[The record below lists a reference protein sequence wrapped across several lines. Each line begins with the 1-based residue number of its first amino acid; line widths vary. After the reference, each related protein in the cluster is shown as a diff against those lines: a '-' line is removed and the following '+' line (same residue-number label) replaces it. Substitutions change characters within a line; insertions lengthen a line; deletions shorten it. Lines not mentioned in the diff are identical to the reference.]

1 MILTV
6 PEVLALNDNEIVP
19 AVGGIFHVDEAH
31 ATDQREDGG
40 AFTYQ
45 KFKLSG
51 YDAVIS
57 GIIYDHG
64 KLDEYDNTEVVLAS
78 MKSKNGRFG
87 GVSIKKIVSKP
98 TSLFS
103 RKTNPPISLIRVSKA
118 GGFHTPD
125 TFQTLCATTKRPKF
139 NPDFG
144 ATKTTT

>member
-6 PEVLALNDNEIVP
+6 PEVLALKDNEIIP
-19 AVGGIFHVDEAH
+19 AVGGVIHIKGPH
-31 ATDQREDGG
+31 TTDHREDGG
-40 AFTYQ
+40 TFTYQ
-45 KFKLSG
+45 RFNLSG
-51 YDAVIS
+51 YDAVVS

-103 RKTNPPISLIRVSKA
+103 RKTNPSISLIRVSKA

-139 NPDFG
+139 NPDSG

>member
-6 PEVLALNDNEIVP
+6 PEALALNDNEIVP
-19 AVGGIFHVDEAH
+19 AVGGIFHVDGAH

-144 ATKTTT
+144 VTKTTT

>member
-6 PEVLALNDNEIVP
+6 PEALALNDNEIVP
-19 AVGGIFHVDEAH
+19 AVGGIFHVDGAH

-78 MKSKNGRFG
+78 M
-87 GVSIKKIVSKP
+87 
-98 TSLFS
+98 
-103 RKTNPPISLIRVSKA
+103 
-118 GGFHTPD
+118 
-125 TFQTLCATTKRPKF
+125 
-139 NPDFG
+139 
-144 ATKTTT
+144 